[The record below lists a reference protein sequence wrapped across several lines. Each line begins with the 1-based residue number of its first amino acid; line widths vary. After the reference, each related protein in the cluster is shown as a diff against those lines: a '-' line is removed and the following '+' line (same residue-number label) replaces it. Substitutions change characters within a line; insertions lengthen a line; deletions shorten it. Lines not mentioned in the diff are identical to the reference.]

1 MYDEW
6 GDRAAHGAE
15 VQFAL
20 RLLLLLHFG
29 RELDSTNGLSGVFGV
44 FRLEALSIL
53 DVTFGFGGRLALA
66 HTLLHYVL
74 FGTGNQTLTTNV
86 AVVAFAVLLGTRQAA
101 GFLAAPILLLSLS
114 LVQTL
119 FIVELL
125 LLLIAVSELLTT
137 FLFIFV
143 IILIRLIRVIIIL
156 IIIITFL
163 LLVCSSRDF
172 ART

>member
-29 RELDSTNGLSGVFGV
+29 RELDSTNGLSSVFGV
-44 FRLEALSIL
+44 FRLEALSVL
-53 DVTFGFGGRLALA
+53 DVTFGFGGRLALT

-74 FGTGNQTLTTNV
+74 FGTGNQTLATNV

-101 GFLAAPILLLSLS
+101 GFLAAPILLLCLS

-119 FIVELL
+119 FIVEL

-163 LLVCSSRDF
+163 LLVSSSRDF